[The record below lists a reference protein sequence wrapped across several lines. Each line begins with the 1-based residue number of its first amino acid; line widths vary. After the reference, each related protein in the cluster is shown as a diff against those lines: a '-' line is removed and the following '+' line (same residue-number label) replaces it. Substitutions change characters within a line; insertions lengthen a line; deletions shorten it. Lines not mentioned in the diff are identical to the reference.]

1 MKSLILAKFG
11 GSTFGMD
18 GAEFPTIVERIRALQ
33 AGSEVGPLVVVSAPR
48 TRFEGK
54 ERSLTDVALHFGER
68 YADFSPVA
76 PDALFRPYTSM
87 IERFIAP
94 AWKGPAMEALEKARV
109 KVKHALNQI
118 LENRRVVDVNRARL
132 LAYAGEL
139 LMGAVVDYGL
149 RSVGLMAWHPT
160 PDEWPIVTD
169 DNFENASPL
178 WDQARPRVGLLAEHL
193 AAGELPVI
201 GGYIGV
207 TRDGLETTFERG
219 GSDRTAADLAVL
231 LAAHYQVTLHFEK
244 EEIVMSGDPRVVADA
259 AEPVMR
265 LSYNE
270 TELAG
275 RFGAKIVDPLA
286 IADILA
292 SATEIPLVI
301 THVHDPARKT
311 EIRRTA
317 PWNGENPVKMVTG
330 KADCA
335 VVELRKAQRQSLEDF
350 LRLVRR
356 YDAFMELRPFERDGI
371 EYGRF
376 LFLDG
381 AYVRRF
387 ERELQSFDSTLRIAY
402 GLGALTLVGDEMKRQ
417 PGVAAKAFQAIFDAG
432 INVEDCDI
440 QQPTSSILIVVAQ
453 DRLADALRAVHTR
466 TRMTATAP
474 TAE

>member
-1 MKSLILAKFG
+1 
-11 GSTFGMD
+11 
-18 GAEFPTIVERIRALQ
+18 
-33 AGSEVGPLVVVSAPR
+33 
-48 TRFEGK
+48 
-54 ERSLTDVALHFGER
+54 
-68 YADFSPVA
+68 
-76 PDALFRPYTSM
+76 M
-87 IERFIAP
+87 IERSVAP
-94 AWKGPAMEALEKARV
+94 EWKVQATEELERARL

-139 LMGAVVDYGL
+139 LTGALVDYAL
-149 RSVGLMAWHPT
+149 RSAGFPAWHPAL
-160 PDEWPIVTD
+160 DEWPIVTD
-169 DNFENASPL
+169 DNFESASPL
-178 WDQARPRVGLLAEHL
+178 WEESRSRVGLIAEHL
-193 AAGELPVI
+193 EAGELPVI

-231 LAAHYQVTLHFEK
+231 LAAHFHVTLDFEK
-244 EEIVMSGDPRVVADA
+244 EEIVMSGDPRVVAEA
-259 AEPVMR
+259 AEPVAR

-270 TELAG
+270 TEVAG

-292 SATEIPLVI
+292 APSEIPLLI
-301 THVHDPARKT
+301 THVQEPARRT
-311 EIRRTA
+311 EVLRTA

-335 VVELRKAQRQSLEDF
+335 VVELRKTQRQSLEDF

-356 YDAFMELRPFERDGI
+356 YDGFMELRPFERDGV

-381 AYVRRF
+381 TYVRRF
-387 ERELQSFDSTLRIAY
+387 ERELRSFDPTLRITY

-417 PGVAAKAFQAIFDAG
+417 PGVAVRAFQAIFDAG

-453 DRLADALRAVHTR
+453 DRLADALRAVHAR
-466 TRMTATAP
+466 TRMTPSSARAD
-474 TAE
+474 